1 MDFFALLKK
10 RHSTRKFKPK
20 EIDSRKTK
28 KLLQAIGS
36 APSAGNLQSY
46 KIVLVK
52 EREKRRLVA
61 EACFG
66 QGFISTVPIVLVFFA
81 DTAKAA
87 GQYGSR
93 GINLYA
99 VQDATIAAAY
109 AQIAATALGLSS
121 CWIGAFDEARIKKLF
136 NASAQLVPIAVIPI
150 GFAAEKPI
158 LTSRRQAGELVT
170 EDSLD

>member
-1 MDFFALLKK
+1 MLKK
-10 RHSTRKFKPK
+10 RCSTRKFKPTQ
-20 EIDSRKTK
+20 IDSRKTK
-28 KLLQAIGS
+28 KLLQAINS

-46 KIVLVK
+46 KIVLVR

-61 EACFG
+61 EACLA
-66 QGFISTVPIVLVFFA
+66 QGFISSAPIVLVFFA
-81 DTAKAA
+81 DTAKAS

-109 AQIAATALGLSS
+109 AQLAATALGLSS

-136 NASAQLVPIAVIPI
+136 NAPTQVIPVAVIPI
-150 GFAAEKPI
+150 GFASEKPA
-158 LTSRRQAGELVT
+158 LTSRRAVE
-170 EDSLD
+170 EIISEESLD